1 MARIKQRRPKK
12 RISRF
17 TMFGIVVLSLVMCG
31 ILMYKKHDL
40 KLQANEYQKQI
51 VQLKAEKKKADDRKE
66 ELKDYKEYVNTDE
79 FVEEVAREKLGLVHK
94 NEIIFEPDNAEN

>member
-1 MARIKQRRPKK
+1 
-12 RISRF
+12 
-17 TMFGIVVLSLVMCG
+17 
-31 ILMYKKHDL
+31 MYKKHDL

-79 FVEEVAREKLGLVHK
+79 FVEEVAREKLGLVY
-94 NEIIFEPDNAEN
+94 EDEVIFEADDED